1 VEKARENDD
10 DEESTRRKKCTING
24 KRNVVGSGYK
34 REEPGASSI
43 YYDYV

>member
-1 VEKARENDD
+1 MWRKLEKMMMKK
-10 DEESTRRKKCTING
+10 RKKCTING
-24 KRNVVGSGYK
+24 KRNVVDSGYK